1 MAEIFDTWDSKD
13 LEALAA
19 GNVDGLSQGALQQ
32 LADVDLGG
40 NQPKVPQN
48 FAVRGPALPPSASQ
62 AINQRAAELAAGGKK
77 DVLTSK
83 AATELAESEA
93 GKQLSEDQTV
103 KFGAQNYMIDLLK
116 QIAETKNKGFSAKG
130 KGGVAVRAP
139 VDTGPVAS
147 LYPNAVSAWYNR
159 KFDNQNPWD
168 STARARLEQLTTKVI
183 NPERKDVTGASA
195 AESEIA
201 NWIAPT
207 MPRMNDD
214 DDVFNAKLV
223 QAFQTL
229 AEKNRA
235 ELASLR
241 EQGYRVPGSYDVS
254 ARIPEFMGVVPKKY
268 QVMPKGEQ

>member
-40 NQPKVPQN
+40 NHPNVPKN
-48 FAVRGPALPPSASQ
+48 FAVRGPALAPPATNV
-62 AINQRAAELAAGGKK
+62 INQRAAEIAATGKK
-77 DVLTSK
+77 DIQTSQ
-83 AATELAESEA
+83 AATNLAEA
-93 GKQLSEDQTV
+93 QLGKQLSEDQTL
-103 KFGAQNYMIDLLK
+103 KFGAHNYMIDLLK
-116 QIAETKNKGFSAKG
+116 QIAETKNRGFSGKG
-130 KGGVAVRAP
+130 KGGAAVRVP
-139 VDTGPVAS
+139 VDTGPIAS
-147 LYPNAVSAWYNR
+147 FYPNAVSAWYNR

-183 NPERKDVTGASA
+183 NPERKETTGAAA
-195 AESEIA
+195 AEKEIA
-201 NWIAPT
+201 TWIAPT
-207 MPRMNDD
+207 MPRMGDD

-235 ELASLR
+235 ELSSLR
-241 EQGYRVPGSYDVS
+241 EQGYRVPDSYDVS

-268 QVMPKGEQ
+268 QVMPKGEK